1 MTSEDDALQATTNI
15 SNQLTLDMDKV
26 QELHELMGDK
36 MSILVDSYIN
46 SSTETLDKLQRAT
59 GAMDGDEIR
68 QLAHG
73 LKGSS
78 GNLGAVQVVDLSDKI
93 EQLAR
98 QEQLEGVS
106 QIVDELLNAF
116 ESVKKKLNEVVS
128 G

>member
-1 MTSEDDALQATTNI
+1 
-15 SNQLTLDMDKV
+15 
-26 QELHELMGDK
+26 
-36 MSILVDSYIN
+36 
-46 SSTETLDKLQRAT
+46 
-59 GAMDGDEIR
+59 MDGDEIR

-78 GNLGAVQVVDLSDKI
+78 GNLGALQVVDLSNKI

-98 QEQLEGVS
+98 QEQLGGIG

-116 ESVKKKLNEVVS
+116 ERVKKQLNEVVS